1 MKVKVK
7 VKGKMVLSAWQ
18 TIHTDYS
25 QQALKIIGSYIS
37 KSAIID
43 D

>member
-25 QQALKIIGSYIS
+25 QQALKII
-37 KSAIID
+37 
-43 D
+43 